1 MKEMKIEYIPLDKIK
16 PYENNPRIN
25 DNAVKYVANS
35 IKEFGFKVPI
45 VVDKNNVIV
54 AGHTRLKAAES
65 LGLDSVPVIRAD
77 DLTEDA
83 IKAYRIADN
92 KVFEYSTWDYE
103 KLYLE
108 LDEINL
114 DMQDFGF
121 TEYENNEDLLNDL
134 YNDDNF
140 EKRDVMLEIYNVTIS
155 FPSKYKTA
163 IQNWINKHESSA
175 LANYIIKNLLEV

>member
-1 MKEMKIEYIPLDKIK
+1 MKEMKIEYITLDKIK

-25 DNAVKYVANS
+25 DYAVKYVANS

-45 VVDKNNVIV
+45 IIDKDNVIV
-54 AGHTRLKAAES
+54 AGHTRRKAAEN

-92 KVFEYSTWDYE
+92 KASEYSTWDYE

-121 TEYENNEDLLNDL
+121 TEYENNEDILNDL
-134 YNDDNF
+134 YNNDNF
-140 EKRDVMLEIYNVTIS
+140 EKRNIMSEFYNVAVS
-155 FPSKYKTA
+155 FPIEYKTA
-163 IQNWINKHESSA
+163 IQNWIKNHETGA

>member
-1 MKEMKIEYIPLDKIK
+1 MKIEYIPLDKIK

-92 KVFEYSTWDYE
+92 KVFEYSTWD
-103 KLYLE
+103 
-108 LDEINL
+108 
-114 DMQDFGF
+114 
-121 TEYENNEDLLNDL
+121 
-134 YNDDNF
+134 
-140 EKRDVMLEIYNVTIS
+140 
-155 FPSKYKTA
+155 
-163 IQNWINKHESSA
+163 
-175 LANYIIKNLLEV
+175 

>member
-1 MKEMKIEYIPLDKIK
+1 MKEMKIEYIPLSEIK

-25 DNAVKYVANS
+25 DEAVKYVANS

-45 VVDKNNVIV
+45 IIDKDNVIV
-54 AGHTRLKAAES
+54 AGHTRLKAAEI
-65 LGLDSVPVIRAD
+65 LGLKAAPCIRAN
-77 DLTEDA
+77 DLTNEQ
-83 IKAYRIADN
+83 IKTFRLADN
-92 KVFEYSTWDYE
+92 KVSEFSRWDYE
-103 KLYLE
+103 KLSLE

-121 TEYENNEDLLNDL
+121 TEYENNEDILNDL

-140 EKRDVMLEIYNVTIS
+140 KKRDMFSEFYNVTVS
-155 FPSKYKTA
+155 LPVEYKA
-163 IQNWINKHESSA
+163 DIQNWIKNHETGA